1 MTYDT
6 LYPARTHAPLD
17 AHVAA
22 PRQPATDRF
31 SSGLTAAS
39 LAERMARKVA
49 RLQRR
54 HTLSDV
60 IRQYIASAGDVLD
73 RDPGRLTPLR
83 MWADVLG
90 ERPMDE
96 ITGEEVAEVLAM
108 YAEQPL
114 RRYVGRDR
122 GTGARLYREQGVRSA
137 STVNRAKVILSA
149 VFSYAKDNAM
159 VSRGHP
165 SPTRDIRGKGFN
177 AAELPDRSLSSEQVE
192 SLLAHARTAPWK
204 KMYLYVLMALTTG
217 ARRGELLQL
226 RGRNLVLDVDDPHAI
241 VGLRRR
247 ENERAGTKN
256 GAVKVMPLVP
266 KVVAEIRRWG
276 VPDDEGLLF
285 PSARIPEQPFEVNA
299 AYARLVRKLGF
310 ENKRLHDLRHTAGTM
325 FANDGKSESQIAALL
340 GHKTLTMVPRYTRVQ
355 PHAKAAALRS
365 SQLWNLK

>member
-1 MTYDT
+1 MTNDMQDR
-6 LYPARTHAPLD
+6 ARSHAPRESQRAAPQQPALD
-17 AHVAA
+17 AAS
-22 PRQPATDRF
+22 T
-31 SSGLTAAS
+31 GLTAAR

-60 IRQYIASAGDVLD
+60 IRQYIAGAGEVLD

-83 MWADVLG
+83 MWAEVLG
-90 ERPMDE
+90 ERPIDE

-108 YAEQPL
+108 YAELPV
-114 RRYVGRDR
+114 RRYVGRDPA
-122 GTGARLYREQGVRSA
+122 TGARLYREHGPRSV

-149 VFSYAKDNAM
+149 VYSYAKDNALL
-159 VSRGHP
+159 SRGHP
-165 SPTRDIRGKGFN
+165 SPTRDIRGRGFN

-192 SLLAHARTAPWK
+192 MLLAHARTAPWK

-226 RGRNLVLDVDDPHAI
+226 RGRNLVLEADDPHAI

-276 VPDDEGLLF
+276 VPDPDELLF
-285 PSARIPEQPFEVNA
+285 PSTRVAGQPFEVNA
-299 AYARLVRKLGF
+299 AYARLVRRLGF

-355 PHAKAAALRS
+355 PHAKTAALKS
-365 SQLWNLK
+365 SQLWTLK

>member
-6 LYPARTHAPLD
+6 QYLARTHAPLEKS
-17 AHVAA
+17 AA
-22 PRQPATDRF
+22 AQRHDDHAAT
-31 SSGLTAAS
+31 GLTAAA
-39 LAERMARKVA
+39 LAERMASKVA

-54 HTLSDV
+54 HTLAEV
-60 IRQYIASAGDVLD
+60 VRQYVANGGEVLD
-73 RDPGRLTPLR
+73 RDPGRLTPLH
-83 MWADVLG
+83 MWVQVLG
-90 ERPMDE
+90 ERPMDD

-108 YAEQPL
+108 YSELPVQ
-114 RRYVGRDR
+114 RYVGRDR
-122 GTGARLYREQGVRSA
+122 ATGARLYRAHGKRSA
-137 STVNRAKVILSA
+137 STVNRAKVILSS
-149 VFSYAKDNAM
+149 VFSYAKDNALL
-159 VSRGHP
+159 SLGHP

-177 AAELPDRSLSSEQVE
+177 AAELPDRSLSNEQVE
-192 SLLAHARTAPWK
+192 TLLAYARTAPWK

-226 RGRNLVLDVDDPHAI
+226 RGRHLVLDVDDPHAI

-247 ENERAGTKN
+247 EDERAGTKN

-266 KVVAEIRRWG
+266 KVVAEISRWG
-276 VPDDEGLLF
+276 VPDDEDLLF
-285 PSARIPEQPFEVNA
+285 PSSRVPGQPFEVNA

-355 PHAKAAALRS
+355 PHAKTAAVRS
-365 SQLWNLK
+365 STLWALK

>member
-6 LYPARTHAPLD
+6 QYPARTHAPIEP
-17 AHVAA
+17 HPAA
-22 PRQPATDRF
+22 PRRPDSDRL

-54 HTLSDV
+54 HTLSEV
-60 IRQYIASAGDVLD
+60 IRQYIAHAGEVLD

-83 MWADVLG
+83 MWVEVLG
-90 ERPMDE
+90 DRPMDE

-108 YAEQPL
+108 YAEQPV
-114 RRYVGRDR
+114 RRYVGRDPA
-122 GTGARLYREQGVRSA
+122 TGARLYRDHGARSA

-149 VFSYAKDNAM
+149 VYTFAKDNALL
-159 VSRGHP
+159 SRGHA

-192 SLLAHARTAPWK
+192 TLLAHARTAPWK

-226 RGRNLVLDVDDPHAI
+226 RGRNLLLDAEDPHAI

-266 KVVAEIRRWG
+266 KVVSEIRRWG
-276 VPDDEGLLF
+276 VPDAEELLF
-285 PSARIPEQPFEVNA
+285 PSTRVPGQPFEVNA
-299 AYARLVRKLGF
+299 AYARLVRRLGF
-310 ENKRLHDLRHTAGTM
+310 ENKRLHDLRHTAGTL

-355 PHAKAAALRS
+355 PHAKTAALKS
-365 SQLWNLK
+365 SQLWGLK